1 MRFSAP
7 FEAGS
12 DVHAAQWTT
21 GVSSLLICFAVGRR
35 IRTGPTLRSF
45 PRYSRPPENPMH
57 PRLIVSRK
65 LRNDFRAATERRA
78 SGQESPA
85 DIPRLQLDLISK
97 AWTDAISDIPYY
109 EDLVAKGISPAS
121 ISTWEDFRRIP
132 VLTRHALQSRPDDF
146 IRRSR
151 QPDSF
156 MKTAGS
162 TGTPLRL
169 GLDQSERDRMRV
181 IKLSEWMRFD
191 YNPSSRLFL
200 IWGHSHLLGTGLRG
214 KWNHLKR
221 KTADQ
226 FLGYKRVDAY
236 RLDPKACSEHA
247 AKLIRFCPLGLIGY
261 ASALDLFA
269 RNTLD
274 RRKQFRELGM
284 RFILATSEPP
294 PKPDTFALIE
304 DHFNCPV
311 VQEYGGA
318 EFGQVAFH
326 AGNGQFN
333 VYSDLNYLECE
344 SAEADE
350 PGAFPVLVTSLY
362 DRYLPLFRY
371 RVGDAVRSPKTLS
384 NGHVSE
390 FESVAGRIN
399 DTLAMADG
407 SSIHSVAIFHCIHQE
422 SSVHNIQMHLND
434 ERIEIRLLTTTPE
447 TAELETRIRQRLSQ
461 VHPALRAAEIVFV
474 NDLETN
480 RAGKR
485 RWFVDERTKH

>member
-1 MRFSAP
+1 VVRCSTP
-7 FEAGS
+7 FETGT
-12 DVHAAQWTT
+12 DFHHVQWTT
-21 GVSSLLICFAVGRR
+21 GVSSLLIALKCDF
-35 IRTGPTLRSF
+35 TCHSDTTES
-45 PRYSRPPENPMH
+45 SMH

-65 LRNDFRAATERRA
+65 LRNDFHAAAERCASAQPSSTE
-78 SGQESPA
+78 
-85 DIPRLQLDLISK
+85 IPNLQLDLIAK
-97 AWTDAISDIPYY
+97 AWADAISDIPYY
-109 EDLVAKGISPAS
+109 EDLVAKGISPAA
-121 ISTWEDFRRIP
+121 IDTWEDFHRIP
-132 VLTRHALQSRPDDF
+132 ILTRQVIQSRPDDF

-151 QPDSF
+151 PPDSF

-169 GLDQSERDRMRV
+169 GLDQSERDRMRI
-181 IKLSEWMRFD
+181 IKLSEWMKFD
-191 YNPSSRLFL
+191 YSPSSRLFL

-236 RLDPKACSEHA
+236 RLDPNSCSEYA
-247 AKLIRFCPLGLIGY
+247 AKLIQFRPHGLIGY

-274 RRKQFRELGM
+274 RREKFRRLGM

-294 PKPDTFALIE
+294 PKPDTFELLE
-304 DHFNCPV
+304 DLFNCPV

-326 AGNGQFN
+326 EGTGLFK

-344 SAEADE
+344 AAEAE
-350 PGAFPVLVTSLY
+350 ESGEFPVLVTSLY
-362 DRYLPLFRY
+362 DRYVPLFRY
-371 RVGDAVRSPKTLS
+371 RVGDALRNPVRLS
-384 NGHVSE
+384 NGHVVG
-390 FESVAGRIN
+390 FESIAGRIN
-399 DTLAMADG
+399 DTIAMSDG

-422 SSVHNIQMHLND
+422 SAVHNIQMHLND
-434 ERIEIRLLTTTPE
+434 ERIEIRLLVTTPDTDE
-447 TAELETRIRQRLSQ
+447 VETRIRRRLHQ
-461 VHPALRAAEIVFV
+461 VHPALKTAAIVFV
-474 NDLETN
+474 NDLETS

-485 RWFVDERTKH
+485 RWFVDERTKC